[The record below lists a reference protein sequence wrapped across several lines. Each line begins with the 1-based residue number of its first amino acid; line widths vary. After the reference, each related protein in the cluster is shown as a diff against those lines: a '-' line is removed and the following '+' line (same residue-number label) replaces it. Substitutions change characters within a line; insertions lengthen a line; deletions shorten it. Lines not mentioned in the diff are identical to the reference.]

1 MSETRTN
8 GINVPPEQDFD
19 TMGFQGSMQQVL
31 QENIGTFVN
40 IEFLIGSNN
49 LVSRAGYLYAVGSQF
64 VVLYNAVYQQW
75 VVCDIFSVKFVS
87 FLQPAQSALDDLTEA
102 LQQLSEGPAGNE
114 TQSAPGSVNTA
125 EPNRV
130 PAQTAPATA
139 AATMAA
145 MAATTA
151 ATAAATSASAASRTP
166 SQAAYTYAARR
177 APVPQG
183 RV

>member
-102 LQQLSEGPAGNE
+102 LQQLSEGAAGSE
-114 TQSAPGSVNTA
+114 TQSAPGSLNTA

-130 PAQTAPATA
+130 PAQTTA
-139 AATMAA
+139 ANA
-145 MAATTA
+145 A
-151 ATAAATSASAASRTP
+151 ATAAAAAPAAVAASGAPRTP

-177 APVPQG
+177 APVPPG

>member
-102 LQQLSEGPAGNE
+102 LQQLSEGAAGSE
-114 TQSAPGSVNTA
+114 TQSAPGSLNTA

-130 PAQTAPATA
+130 PAQTTAANA
-139 AATMAA
+139 AATAV
-145 MAATTA
+145 
-151 ATAAATSASAASRTP
+151 AAAPAAVAASGAPRTP

>member
-49 LVSRAGYLYAVGSQF
+49 LVARAGYLYAVGSQF

-102 LQQLSEGPAGNE
+102 LQQLSEGPAGSE

-130 PAQTAPATA
+130 PAQTT
-139 AATMAA
+139 AATMAT
-145 MAATTA
+145 MAA
-151 ATAAATSASAASRTP
+151 ATAAPAASRTP

>member
-1 MSETRTN
+1 MN

-87 FLQPAQSALDDLTEA
+87 FLQTAQSALDDLTEA
-102 LQQLSEGPAGNE
+102 LQQLSEGSAGNE

-130 PAQTAPATA
+130 PAQTAPAATA
-139 AATMAA
+139 
-145 MAATTA
+145 A
-151 ATAAATSASAASRTP
+151 ATAAAASVPAASRTP

>member
-87 FLQPAQSALDDLTEA
+87 FLQPAQSALDDLSEA

-130 PAQTAPATA
+130 PAQTTA
-139 AATMAA
+139 AA
-145 MAATTA
+145 
-151 ATAAATSASAASRTP
+151 AAAAAPRTP
-166 SQAAYTYAARR
+166 AQAAYTYAARR
-177 APVPQG
+177 APVSQG